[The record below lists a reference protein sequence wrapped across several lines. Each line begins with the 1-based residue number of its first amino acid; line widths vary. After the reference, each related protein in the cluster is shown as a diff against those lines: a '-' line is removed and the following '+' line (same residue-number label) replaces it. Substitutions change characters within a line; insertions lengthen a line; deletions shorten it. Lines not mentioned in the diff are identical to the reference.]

1 MLPFNKKA
9 DLRKYYT
16 LMLEIGLILSLLIFI
31 ALMRVPLKSAASEEL
46 AFTTQDEI
54 VKMEEIEQTE
64 QEKQP
69 PPPPR
74 PQVPVAVPND
84 EIIEEEVLNIDA
96 DLEIDEAIDLPPPPA
111 EKKETKEQEEENFFV
126 VVEQMPELIGGIES
140 LQAKI
145 EYPEKARKA
154 GIQGKVIIQFIV
166 NEEGKVENPR
176 VIRGIGGGCD
186 EEALRVAKLAQFR
199 PGKQRGQPVRVQY
212 SLPIFFKLK
221 S

>member
-9 DLRKYYT
+9 DLKKYYT
-16 LMLEIGLILSLLIFI
+16 LLLEIGLILSLVIFI
-31 ALMRVPLKSAASEEL
+31 ALMRVPLKSAASEDIV
-46 AFTTQDEI
+46 FTTQDEV

-84 EIIEEEVLNIDA
+84 EIVEEEVLNIDA
-96 DLEIDEAIDLPPPPA
+96 ELNIDEKIDMPPPPA
-111 EKKETKEQEEENFFV
+111 EKKETEDEEEENFFV
-126 VVEQMPELIGGIES
+126 VVEEMPELVGGIQS
-140 LQAKI
+140 LQQKI
-145 EYPEKARKA
+145 EYPDRARKA
-154 GIQGKVIIQFIV
+154 GIDGKVIIQFIV
-166 NEEGKVENPR
+166 NEEGEVEDPR

-186 EEALRVAKLAQFR
+186 EEALRVVKQAQFK

-221 S
+221 T

>member
-9 DLRKYYT
+9 DLKKYYT
-16 LMLEIGLILSLLIFI
+16 LLLEIGLILSLVIFI
-31 ALMRVPLKSAASEEL
+31 ALMRVPLKSAASEDIV
-46 AFTTQDEI
+46 FTTQDEV

-84 EIIEEEVLNIDA
+84 EIVEEEVLNIDA
-96 DLEIDEAIDLPPPPA
+96 ELNIDEKIDMPPPPA
-111 EKKETKEQEEENFFV
+111 EKKETEDEEEENFFV
-126 VVEQMPELIGGIES
+126 VVEEMPELIGGIQS
-140 LQAKI
+140 LQQKI
-145 EYPEKARKA
+145 EYPDRARKA
-154 GIQGKVIIQFIV
+154 GIDGKVIIQFIV
-166 NEEGKVENPR
+166 NEEGEVEDPR

-186 EEALRVAKLAQFR
+186 EEALRVVKQAQFK

-221 S
+221 T

>member
-9 DLRKYYT
+9 DLKKYYT
-16 LMLEIGLILSLLIFI
+16 LLLEIGLILSLVIFI
-31 ALMRVPLKSAASEEL
+31 ALMRVPLKSAASEDIV
-46 AFTTQDEI
+46 FTTQDEV

-84 EIIEEEVLNIDA
+84 EIVEEEVLNIDA
-96 DLEIDEAIDLPPPPA
+96 ELNIDEKIDMPPPPA
-111 EKKETKEQEEENFFV
+111 EKKETENEEEENFFV
-126 VVEQMPELIGGIES
+126 VVEEMPELIGGIQS
-140 LQAKI
+140 LQQKI
-145 EYPEKARKA
+145 EYPDRARKA
-154 GIQGKVIIQFIV
+154 GIDGKVIIQFIV
-166 NEEGKVENPR
+166 NEEGEVEDPR

-186 EEALRVAKLAQFR
+186 EEALRVVKQAQFK

-221 S
+221 T

>member
-31 ALMRVPLKSAASEEL
+31 ALMRVPLKSTAGEEL

>member
-1 MLPFNKKA
+1 MLPFHKKA
-9 DLRKYYT
+9 DLKRYYT
-16 LMLEIGLILSLLIFI
+16 LFLELGLIFSLLIFI
-31 ALMRVPLKSAASEEL
+31 ALMRAPLKVAAGEDIV
-46 AFTTQDEI
+46 FTTQDEI

-96 DLEIDEAIDLPPPPA
+96 ELNIDEKIELPPPPA
-111 EKKETKEQEEENFFV
+111 EKKETGEEEEENFFV
-126 VVEQMPELIGGIES
+126 VVEQMPELIGGIQA
-140 LQAKI
+140 LQENI
-145 EYPEKARKA
+145 EYPDKAKKA
-154 GIQGKVIIQFIV
+154 GIQGRVIIQFIV
-166 NEEGKVENPR
+166 NEEGEVENPR

-186 EEALRVAKLAQFR
+186 EEALRVVKQAQFK

-212 SLPIFFKLK
+212 SLPIYFKLK
-221 S
+221 T

>member
-16 LMLEIGLILSLLIFI
+16 LMLEIGLIFSLLIFI
-31 ALMRVPLKSAASEEL
+31 ALMRVPLKSTGGEEI

-84 EIIEEEVLNIDA
+84 VIIEEEVLNIDA
-96 DLEIDEAIDLPPPPA
+96 ELEIDEAIDLPPPPT
-111 EKKETKEQEEENFFV
+111 EKKETKEEEEEDFFV
-126 VVEQMPELIGGIES
+126 VVEQMPELIGGIGS
-140 LQAKI
+140 LQEKI
-145 EYPEKARKA
+145 EYPEKARMA

-166 NEEGKVENPR
+166 NEEGEVENPR

-186 EEALRVAKLAQFR
+186 EEALRVVKLAQFK

-221 S
+221 T